1 VLLLLGLIALKQPKQ
16 TDDDAMPLPTPPTR
30 TAMKPVATPLNPPS
44 GVTPSGVTP
53 SGLTPSGT
61 TPLPSGAAA
70 NVVEPSQDREQDLAD
85 AIAAY
90 DNGRPQEA
98 LRYFRR
104 LSTDPNDKAAK
115 FMVGLIEARG
125 ASPP

>member
-1 VLLLLGLIALKQPKQ
+1 
-16 TDDDAMPLPTPPTR
+16 
-30 TAMKPVATPLNPPS
+30 
-44 GVTPSGVTP
+44 
-53 SGLTPSGT
+53 PSGT
-61 TPLPSGAAA
+61 SATGDAQGTAGETA

-125 ASPP
+125 AATP